1 MSDPYSPLEKSMR
14 EYTKD
19 AAKIRAEAYAEA
31 VAREAKEARAALRD
45 RFAAAALSGMHAKNN
60 YHAGISTP
68 QERARLAY
76 IDADAMMEEREKRSQ
91 VDMEARGYE

>member
-1 MSDPYSPLEKSMR
+1 MSDPYSPLEKCRR
-14 EYTKD
+14 EFADDTAQK
-19 AAKIRAEAYAEA
+19 RAELYAA
-31 VAREAKEARAALRD
+31 ALRDRFAAALRD

-76 IDADAMMEEREKRSQ
+76 IDADAMMEEREKRNQ
-91 VDMEARGYE
+91 ADMEARL